1 MQSFAYVGSW
11 VCAGE
16 GREHGFDSSIS
27 AVRSSTHKAERQKWI
42 PLLSCR
48 RFFFFRA
55 PRCQTDD
62 RQLRLPDGSERGP
75 PSRARY
81 GIALQDEI
89 ETT

>member
-48 RFFFFRA
+48 RFFFFALLDARPTIDSSAYPTARSVVRRA
-55 PRCQTDD
+55 E
-62 RQLRLPDGSERGP
+62 L
-75 PSRARY
+75 AM
-81 GIALQDEI
+81 A
-89 ETT
+89 